1 MKIKDI
7 LKNNITN
14 EKKLALGQV
23 LNLSIPELLLNKE
36 QELTKKEIKNYQ
48 KIEKELNKGKPLQ
61 YITKTAYFLN
71 KEYYVNKNVL
81 IPRPETEYLVE
92 ETNNLI
98 KKHLK
103 TNKID
108 ILDIGTGS
116 GIIAIALKQA
126 NNSYNIIGTDI
137 SKKALKVA
145 KKNKKRH
152 NTDIKLIKTDLFNK
166 INNKFDVIISNP
178 PYIEDNSTKVE
189 QKVKENEP
197 NIALYG
203 GKDGLDY
210 YRRILK
216 DINKILK
223 EKYIIAFEIGENQ
236 GKKIEKI
243 VKTYLPKAKTT
254 IKTDLNN
261 YDRYIFILGDRTK

>member
-7 LKNNITN
+7 LKNNISN

-23 LNLSIPELLLNKE
+23 LNLSIPELLINKE
-36 QELTKKEIKNYQ
+36 QELTKKELKKYQ

-61 YITKTAYFLN
+61 YITKKAYFLN

-116 GIIAIALKQA
+116 GVIAIALKQA
-126 NNSYNIIGTDI
+126 NSNYRVIGTDI

-145 KKNKKRH
+145 KTNKKRH
-152 NTDIKLIKTDLFNK
+152 NADIGLIKTDLYTNINK
-166 INNKFDVIISNP
+166 KFDVIISNP
-178 PYIEDNSTKVE
+178 PYIETNSTNVE
-189 QKVKENEP
+189 QVVKENEP

-203 GKDGLDY
+203 GEDGLDY

-216 DINKILK
+216 DIKTVLK
-223 EKYIIAFEIGENQ
+223 NKYIIAFEIGENQ
-236 GKKIEKI
+236 GKKIEIIAKKHLPNAKI
-243 VKTYLPKAKTT
+243 S
-254 IKTDLNN
+254 IKKDLNN
-261 YDRYIFILGDRTK
+261 YDRYVFITGDSNE